1 MTHCI
6 TFYADNND
14 VEGFIQLG
22 LKLGRLPGWI
32 NLRLHDD
39 SVNELVGITLE
50 FASKEDA
57 TSFGDDLARRRLSD
71 FGRA

>member
-1 MTHCI
+1 VTHRI
-6 TFYADNND
+6 TFYANNTD
-14 VEGFIQLG
+14 FEAFIRLG
-22 LKLGRLPGWI
+22 LKLGRSPGLI
-32 NLRLHDD
+32 DLEVHND
-39 SVNELVGITLE
+39 SVNDLVGITLE

>member
-1 MTHCI
+1 MEHCI

-32 NLRLHDD
+32 DLRLHDD

-50 FASKEDA
+50 FASK
-57 TSFGDDLARRRLSD
+57 
-71 FGRA
+71 

>member
-1 MTHCI
+1 MEHCI

-14 VEGFIQLG
+14 VESLIQLG
-22 LKLGRLPGWI
+22 LKLGTTPGWI
-32 NLRLHDD
+32 DMGLHED
-39 SVNELVGITLE
+39 NENDLVEITLE

-57 TSFGDDLARRRLSD
+57 TSFGEDLARRRLSD